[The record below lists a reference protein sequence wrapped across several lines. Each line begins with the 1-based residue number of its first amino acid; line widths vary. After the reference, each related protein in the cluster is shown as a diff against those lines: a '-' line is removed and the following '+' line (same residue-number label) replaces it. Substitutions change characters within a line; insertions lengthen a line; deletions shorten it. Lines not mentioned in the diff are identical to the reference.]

1 MSVPT
6 SNTQYT
12 NSNTDITYGS
22 VSKGSIILPSGA
34 IVPYAGFG
42 NYNSTT
48 PTTSVPSGFL
58 FCDNYWYNPE
68 DPRYI
73 DLFNVIGYTYG
84 SVDYNVGYVPNTSTE
99 ITEKYFRTPNIMN
112 QAQTYVF
119 TNQYTGVVR
128 ADNPDNLV
136 NNGTPTYAIIG
147 SSYNYITSTNTVTLT
162 VDQLPSHSHS
172 QNAVTNAGTQS
183 AGATILEENGNTTVN
198 SSSTGGNQP
207 FTLPTTPSFAM
218 TYLIKL

>member
-1 MSVPT
+1 MTAPT

-12 NSNTDITYGS
+12 NANADTTYGTAN
-22 VSKGSIILPSGA
+22 KGSIILPTGA

-42 NYNSTT
+42 NYNSG
-48 PTTSVPSGFL
+48 SVPSGFL
-58 FCDNYWYNPE
+58 YCDGYWYNPE
-68 DPRYI
+68 DPIYI

-84 SVDYNVGYVPNTSTE
+84 SVDYNVGYVPNTSIE

-112 QAQTYVF
+112 QSQTYVF
-119 TNQYTGVVR
+119 TNQYTGAVR
-128 ADNPDNLV
+128 YDYPDNFV
-136 NNGTPTYAIIG
+136 NNGAPTYAIIG
-147 SSYNYITSTNTVTLT
+147 SSYNSITSNNTVTLT
-162 VDQLPSHSHS
+162 VDQMPSHSHTL
-172 QNAVTNAGTQS
+172 NALTGAGTAA
-183 AGATILEENGNTTVN
+183 AGATILEETGNTTVN